1 MFGFK
6 KTRRHPIANRQ
17 SRFESLERREL
28 FAGNIFAAFNPVTRA
43 LALNGDGFSNSAI
56 VAPAAGG
63 VIRIDGV
70 GTTINGVASVIIPAP
85 NLGAVSVN
93 LFAGNDS
100 IAVNDILMGSFNLL
114 ETTGND
120 RVSLNNVGVRG
131 NVQINTNVGADQI
144 RVDGLF
150 QGNVTIL
157 SGIHDDTVTV
167 SGDIGIVF
175 AGPNTKELNRNYI
188 FGGPIG
194 GGAILTVNT
203 SDGSDKV
210 NLTNLDVD
218 GTVFVNTGIHK
229 DSVNTN
235 ILRVTDLMDVRTG
248 DGVDNVLVTLTACPL
263 VTIDVGS
270 GNDLVDVD
278 VLSLGSGAWNFN
290 GGLGIDTLDRNGS
303 LLGAHVNFEILL

>member
-6 KTRRHPIANRQ
+6 KTRRHPIASRQ
-17 SRFESLERREL
+17 SKFESLERREL
-28 FAGNIFAAFNPVTRA
+28 FAGNILAAYNPVSRA
-43 LALNGDGFSNSAI
+43 LSLNGDGLSNSAV
-56 VAPAAGG
+56 VAPVAGG
-63 VIRIDGV
+63 GIRVTGV
-70 GTTINGVASVIIPAP
+70 ATTINGAASMFIPSP
-85 NLGAVSVN
+85 YLGAVNVN
-93 LFAGNDS
+93 LAAGNDS
-100 IAVNDILMGSFNLL
+100 IVVNDILMGSFNLL

-120 RVSLNNVGVRG
+120 RVTLNNVGVQG

-175 AGPNTKELNRNYI
+175 AGPNTKELNNNYI

-218 GTVFVNTGIHK
+218 GTASVNTGIHK
-229 DSVNTN
+229 DSVRTN
-235 ILRVTDLMDVRTG
+235 VLRVTDSMAVRTG

-270 GNDLVDVD
+270 GDDLVDVD

-290 GGLGIDTLDRNGS
+290 GGLGIDTLNRHGS
-303 LLGAHVNFEILL
+303 LAGAQVNFEILL